1 MKTIRLPGGLSVGFS
16 GLSGVEA
23 YHRAMDQVGAVTA
36 PLKAVL
42 DLLTFALGIKRVLEA
57 APAIPLDPAE
67 FVSRLREITVN
78 ATRLLSLLPQLSV
91 PVLVR
96 DVCSVLVDLIQL
108 IRDEIAAVQELAEK
122 KAEVEAAVAIDPA
135 LASVVVMIS
144 EQEDTAKEG
153 LAEMLEPLVLV
164 AAIIDTFLELIGATP
179 LGVSAEMVENLEDL
193 DALLVGIQAALM
205 DAAGV

>member
-16 GLSGVEA
+16 GLEGVEA

-42 DLLTFALGIKRVLEA
+42 DILTFALGIKRVLES
-57 APAIPLDPAE
+57 APAIPVDPAE

-78 ATRLLSLLPQLSV
+78 ATRLLSLLPQVSV

-96 DVCSVLVDLIQL
+96 DMCSVLVDLIQL
-108 IRDEIAAVQELAEK
+108 VRDEIANAQELGRK

-135 LASVVVMIS
+135 LESVVLMI
-144 EQEDTAKEG
+144 EGQEDAAKEG
-153 LAEMLEPLVLV
+153 LAEMLEPLILV
-164 AAIIDTFLELIGATP
+164 GAIIDTFLELVGAKP
-179 LGVSAEMVENLEDL
+179 LGLSAELVEDL
-193 DALLVGIQAALM
+193 GALDSLLVFLQEELM
-205 DAAGV
+205 RMATA

>member
-16 GLSGVEA
+16 GLEGVEA

-42 DLLTFALGIKRVLEA
+42 DILTFALGIKRVLES
-57 APAIPLDPAE
+57 APAIPVDPAE

-78 ATRLLSLLPQLSV
+78 ATRLLSLLPQVSV

-96 DVCSVLVDLIQL
+96 DMCSVLVDLIQL
-108 IRDEIAAVQELAEK
+108 VRDEIANTQELGRK

-135 LASVVVMIS
+135 LESVVLMI
-144 EQEDTAKEG
+144 EGQEDAAKEG
-153 LAEMLEPLVLV
+153 LAEMLEPLILV
-164 AAIIDTFLELIGATP
+164 GAIIDTFLELVGAKP
-179 LGVSAEMVENLEDL
+179 LGLSAELVEDL
-193 DALLVGIQAALM
+193 GALDSLLVFLQEELM
-205 DAAGV
+205 RMATA